1 MYGFPSPTAWQSS
14 RHCYIAAVSST
25 RWLVRSEK
33 GNKAARWW
41 CHKTGLARHFLQV
54 YDSIKPLSHYRQN
67 TVADN
72 DAATSW
78 ISKAVVYTK
87 KRGNED
93 WAEVLQWTIGMLALV
108 VRCAAQ
114 GSLLTTF
121 RNCVS
126 VLSPEVK
133 MLVRCRVVGVLDN
146 RKPCVIKEMDIRQ
159 KTKREGEA
167 GTRLRWLIFTSR
179 PIYRGADKSLAR
191 PGRNQANV
199 SVRMARISFGV
210 LPCRKK
216 KKNLTPAR
224 VSMLLKSRASLTCFR
239 ACFLPGRAKDSSAP
253 RYYPYE
259 SSKVEK

>member
-1 MYGFPSPTAWQSS
+1 MYGLPSPTAWQSS

-78 ISKAVVYTK
+78 ISKVVVHTK

-93 WAEVLQWTIGMLALV
+93 WAEVLQQWTIEILALSG
-108 VRCAAQ
+108 RCAQQ
-114 GSLLTTF
+114 GGLLTTF
-121 RNCVS
+121 RDCVS
-126 VLSPEVK
+126 VPSSKVK
-133 MLVRCRVVGVLDN
+133 KLARCRFVGVLDD

-159 KTKREGEA
+159 KTEREQEA
-167 GTRLRWLIFTSR
+167 GTRLCWLIFTSR
-179 PIYRGADKSLAR
+179 PIYRGDDKSLPR
-191 PGRNQANV
+191 PGRKRTNI
-199 SVRMARISFGV
+199 SVRMSW
-210 LPCRKK
+210 
-216 KKNLTPAR
+216 
-224 VSMLLKSRASLTCFR
+224 
-239 ACFLPGRAKDSSAP
+239 
-253 RYYPYE
+253 
-259 SSKVEK
+259 